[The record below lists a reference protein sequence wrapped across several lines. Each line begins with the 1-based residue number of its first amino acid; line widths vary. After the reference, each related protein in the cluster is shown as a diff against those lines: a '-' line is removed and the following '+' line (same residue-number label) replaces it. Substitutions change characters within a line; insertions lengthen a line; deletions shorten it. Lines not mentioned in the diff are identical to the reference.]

1 MNQHSILL
9 VVTSHDR
16 IDADH
21 ATGLWFEEFAIP
33 YNAFLD
39 QGYRVAV
46 ASPSG
51 GEAPVDP
58 RSVPEDRTSPDS
70 ERAIHALAQTETLRD
85 VDVSSY
91 DAVFFPGG
99 HGTMFDFPQDP
110 HVASL
115 VAEYFETGKV
125 VAAVCHGP
133 AAFVNARLSN
143 GRPAVQGRRLTAFTN
158 QEERAVELDRLMPF
172 LLESA
177 LRELGAHVSTAP
189 AWSDHIVVDDR
200 LITGQNP
207 QSSAST
213 AAAVIKTLA

>member
-1 MNQHSILL
+1 MNQHVILMI
-9 VVTSHDR
+9 VTSHDR
-16 IDADH
+16 IDANH
-21 ATGLWFEEFAIP
+21 PTGLWFEEFAVP

-39 QGYRVAV
+39 QGYRVEV
-46 ASPSG
+46 ASTAG
-51 GEAPVDP
+51 GEVPVDP
-58 RSVPEDRTSPDS
+58 RSVPKDKSDPNT
-70 ERAIHALAQTETLRD
+70 ERALAILGRTEVLRD
-85 VDVSSY
+85 LDPSLY

-99 HGTMFDFPQDP
+99 HGTMFDLPADP
-110 HVASL
+110 HVARI
-115 VAEYFETGKV
+115 VGEYLESGKV

-143 GRPAVQGRRLTAFTN
+143 GRPAVEGRRLTSFTN
-158 QEERAVELDRLMPF
+158 EEERAVELDQLMPF
-172 LLESA
+172 LLETA

-200 LITGQNP
+200 LVTGQNP